1 MQDWSLKAIAEPM
14 TLSHI
19 ELPFERVASHHV
31 DFDSGLVAIHGLL
44 QVVCSESILAQHH
57 LHALIALPVDLRVVS
72 ASQAVAIVHQVE
84 LI

>member
-1 MQDWSLKAIAEPM
+1 M

-84 LI
+84 LV